1 VTRCNL
7 VAGAVAS
14 GAPLTDAERA
24 HLTGCPDCAALVAL
38 PSNLARARRG
48 AEPGPGFAA
57 RMTAGAH
64 RRLAIRRRRRIA
76 LGAAA
81 IAAAALLA
89 VVGTRALG
97 PTPRTAL
104 PTPAVATPDLRRAAR
119 ARARELLEL
128 ASFERAMAPGRA
140 VARPRGS
147 PARPARAPASSSPFV
162 RRNSM
167 IRPLALASLCT
178 SVFATRRAGSARA
191 PRSPCSPRAPG
202 SPGPR
207 RQGQAAQAAQAAQ
220 GQGRADRRPAQGR
233 ADSRPRPGDR
243 RGRGQPRHP
252 QAAPRRHPEDA
263 QGGPPERRSA
273 GSHQAR

>member
-104 PTPAVATPDLRRAAR
+104 PTPAVATPISVEQR

-128 ASFERAMAPGRA
+128 ASFERAMAPAGPWRDLEAPLRVQRA
-140 VARPRGS
+140 LLLRHRP
-147 PARPARAPASSSPFV
+147 SS
-162 RRNSM
+162 
-167 IRPLALASLCT
+167 
-178 SVFATRRAGSARA
+178 
-191 PRSPCSPRAPG
+191 
-202 SPGPR
+202 
-207 RQGQAAQAAQAAQ
+207 
-220 GQGRADRRPAQGR
+220 
-233 ADSRPRPGDR
+233 
-243 RGRGQPRHP
+243 
-252 QAAPRRHPEDA
+252 
-263 QGGPPERRSA
+263 GGTP
-273 GSHQAR
+273 